1 MTAMALRMIR
11 AWVLVLALFVVV
23 ALVNDAYAA
32 CVLCRCIYATDPYGW
47 PIRTSSSFPARGSPE
62 CLAKCVETRSN
73 CVFPGVCYPV
83 TSRRIYEVLGGL
95 PEIQC
100 PNPPPYAA
108 PFGGRRGGYSIP
120 Y

>member
-1 MTAMALRMIR
+1 MTRILAVAILLAIGAMTTR
-11 AWVLVLALFVVV
+11 AS
-23 ALVNDAYAA
+23 AA
-32 CVLCRCIYATDPYGW
+32 CVLCRCIYGTDPYGA
-47 PIRTSSSFPARGSPE
+47 PIRTSSGFPARGTPE

-83 TSRRIYEVLGGL
+83 TSRRIYEVLGAL

-100 PNPPPYAA
+100 PNPPPYTP
-108 PFGGRRGGYSIP
+108 PFGGPRGRGGYSIA